1 MTPNQYHNY
10 LWSLFKIASG
20 DYKDKPIRY
29 PRLDNYD
36 KIAKRKK
43 SEFDIIS
50 NEKKSLDN
58 FSPITK

>member
-1 MTPNQYHNY
+1 MV
-10 LWSLFKIASG
+10 SG
-20 DYKDKPIRY
+20 DYNDKPIRY

-36 KIAKRKK
+36 KIAQRKK

-50 NEKKSLDN
+50 NEKKSLTD